1 MSKEFDMA
9 NFFESRSEVDSCLF
23 VLQEWLDN
31 EGRKQENASMREGVE
46 KLVNKL
52 DALYMCW

>member
-1 MSKEFDMA
+1 MNNEFNMA
-9 NFFESRSEVDSCLF
+9 SFFETRSEVDFCYS

-31 EGRKQENASMREGVE
+31 EGRKQENSHKREAVE
-46 KLVNKL
+46 KLANKL

>member
-1 MSKEFDMA
+1 MSNEFNMA
-9 NFFESRSEVDSCLF
+9 SFFETRSEVDFCYS

-31 EGRKQENASMREGVE
+31 EGRNQENVHKREAVE
-46 KLVNKL
+46 KLANKL